1 MDIKQQIQQLVE
13 SISKDEKLK
22 ADFMKDPV
30 KTVENT
36 LGVDL
41 PDDVIEKVVDGI
53 KAKLTAGDLKNLAG
67 SFLKFK

>member
-1 MDIKQQIQQLVE
+1 MEIKQQIQQLVE

-41 PDDVIEKVVDGI
+41 PDDIIEKVAEGV
-53 KAKLTAGDLKNLAG
+53 KAKLTADDLKKLAG